1 MKVGRVGVLLLS
13 EVFDPPRWREALVVQ
28 LEEDWVKTLVRCSQS
43 EVEKTNLASVTLKD
57 TYFCLVVAKMNQLR
71 IGVTEDVMALE
82 ASLKD
87 LLALGKSVLESDE
100 DLNYA
105 TASDPTLT
113 QARKAKVK
121 AEDSSSSSDNSLED
135 SEVVAELKKKWLGSG
150 LLGDKKSR
158 KDVDD
163 SPAQRRHSKRF
174 ALIEKGKGRLTGSK
188 DASSSQQAVLQAA
201 VQSGDPLHGLL
212 ALQLSESMK
221 RGRQK
226 HRRRSPSSSDS
237 SSGSRSRSSSE
248 ESLEKGQKGHVKAIH
263 GYQRAGRRKFRRP
276 LKYVRKFVRGI
287 EKELGAEDRPFRITD
302 YNRRIH
308 FVKQQNLK
316 RCHYLVSTILEYM
329 LKEEF
334 SKAALQTV
342 LVLQSMHQAAIDNSW
357 DVAWLL
363 THVEDPFKA
372 RIFGGDPSSLQ
383 HVTSYVK
390 SMNDLARNTEM
401 LRKRTGFKG
410 ETEEAQKDV
419 AKGKGRQG
427 KNREKD
433 KEKDKGP
440 SAVEG

>member
-1 MKVGRVGVLLLS
+1 
-13 EVFDPPRWREALVVQ
+13 
-28 LEEDWVKTLVRCSQS
+28 
-43 EVEKTNLASVTLKD
+43 
-57 TYFCLVVAKMNQLR
+57 
-71 IGVTEDVMALE
+71 
-82 ASLKD
+82 
-87 LLALGKSVLESDE
+87 
-100 DLNYA
+100 
-105 TASDPTLT
+105 
-113 QARKAKVK
+113 
-121 AEDSSSSSDNSLED
+121 
-135 SEVVAELKKKWLGSG
+135 
-150 LLGDKKSR
+150 
-158 KDVDD
+158 
-163 SPAQRRHSKRF
+163 
-174 ALIEKGKGRLTGSK
+174 
-188 DASSSQQAVLQAA
+188 
-201 VQSGDPLHGLL
+201 
-212 ALQLSESMK
+212 
-221 RGRQK
+221 
-226 HRRRSPSSSDS
+226 
-237 SSGSRSRSSSE
+237 
-248 ESLEKGQKGHVKAIH
+248 
-263 GYQRAGRRKFRRP
+263 
-276 LKYVRKFVRGI
+276 
-287 EKELGAEDRPFRITD
+287 
-302 YNRRIH
+302 
-308 FVKQQNLK
+308 
-316 RCHYLVSTILEYM
+316 M